1 MRRNPLIP
9 ALAGLLIVQSIV
21 PRATDAASIRPLA
34 FSEVVA
40 KAAVIVRGRVVGTR
54 SFRNVQGRAA
64 ERAQRASQSPQTAA
78 DGAALGAVQAP
89 TGLAAEGTGRMIFTT
104 VDVEVASFI
113 KGSGG
118 SIVSLT
124 IPGGTVDGVSA
135 WIPDLPTFT
144 QGENVLLFLREGYD
158 RVGDPAV
165 GVNQGVFRIVAD
177 PATGGEAVLNAEQQ
191 IVIAIENDR
200 VITRRNPR
208 ATIAST
214 QLVPG
219 NAGVPTPD
227 RPGIA
232 ASATPEVSRFLTST
246 EPPMAV
252 AAFLS
257 AVTARL
263 AR

>member
-9 ALAGLLIVQSIV
+9 AVAGLLIIQSVV
-21 PRATDAASIRPLA
+21 PRPTDAASIRPLA

-64 ERAQRASQSPQTAA
+64 EPAQKASLPPQMAG
-78 DGAALGAVQAP
+78 GAALGPVAPP

-104 VDVEVASFI
+104 VDVQVDSFI

-118 SIVSLT
+118 SLVSLT
-124 IPGGTVDGVSA
+124 IPGGTVDGVRA

-144 QGENVLLFLREGYD
+144 QGESVLLFLREGYD

-177 PATGGEAVLNAEQQ
+177 PANGGEAVLNAEQQ

-200 VITRRNPR
+200 VVTRRNPR
-208 ATIAST
+208 ATSAST

-219 NAGVPTPD
+219 NAGLPTPD

-232 ASATPEVSRFLTST
+232 ASATPEVSRFLNST

-252 AAFLS
+252 SAFLS

>member
-1 MRRNPLIP
+1 MRRNLVIP
-9 ALAGLLIVQSIV
+9 VIVGLLMVQSMV
-21 PRATDAASIRPLA
+21 PRSTHAASIRPLA

-40 KAAVIVRGRVVGTR
+40 RAAVIVRGRVVGTR

-64 ERAQRASQSPQTAA
+64 EPAQRASQPPQVAN
-78 DGAALGAVQAP
+78 GAALGPAEAP

-104 VDVEVASFI
+104 VDVEVVSNI
-113 KGSGG
+113 KGRPG
-118 SIVSLT
+118 SFVSLT
-124 IPGGTVDGVSA
+124 IPGGTVDGVRA

-177 PATGGEAVLNAEQQ
+177 PATGGEAVLNADQQ

-200 VITRRNPR
+200 VVTRRNPR
-208 ATIAST
+208 ATTAST

-219 NAGVPTPD
+219 NAGLPTPD
-227 RPGIA
+227 RAGVTV
-232 ASATPEVSRFLTST
+232 STTPEVARFLNST